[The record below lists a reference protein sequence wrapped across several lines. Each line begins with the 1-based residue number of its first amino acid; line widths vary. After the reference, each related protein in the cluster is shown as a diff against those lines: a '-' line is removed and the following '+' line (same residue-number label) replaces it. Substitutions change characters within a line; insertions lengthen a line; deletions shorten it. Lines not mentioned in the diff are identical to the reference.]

1 MRVCF
6 TAIELPWCPC
16 PFLSLSLVSMS
27 TAESLWQ
34 KAKSQLV
41 CFFRDKRPLLVINT
55 NKHTYCFRLNY
66 SERRLIREF
75 LKKPVIFFFGNLSNQ
90 NFLKVECDCGVP
102 CLTAMLFSLTTT
114 THCFHRC
121 LMGLWACLPAACQ
134 PIFTSV
140 RWSFH
145 WSRHFTSV
153 SGMVDAG
160 ILFLQLLLADVVN
173 LKWFCMTCRT
183 KMTGW
188 VHESCT
194 VSCTVIGHVCGF

>member
-1 MRVCF
+1 MKMSFCQLTDWQLNPSPVETISFRVGFSVWCRTHQEMEWQAANTQRVRVCF

-27 TAESLWQ
+27 TAELLWQ

-55 NKHTYCFRLNY
+55 NKHTYCFQLNY

-75 LKKPVIFFFGNLSNQ
+75 LNKPVFFFFGNLSNQ
-90 NFLKVECDCGVP
+90 NFLKVEYDCGVP

-121 LMGLWACLPAACQ
+121 LMGLWACLPAACR

-140 RWSFH
+140 R
-145 WSRHFTSV
+145 
-153 SGMVDAG
+153 
-160 ILFLQLLLADVVN
+160 
-173 LKWFCMTCRT
+173 
-183 KMTGW
+183 
-188 VHESCT
+188 
-194 VSCTVIGHVCGF
+194 